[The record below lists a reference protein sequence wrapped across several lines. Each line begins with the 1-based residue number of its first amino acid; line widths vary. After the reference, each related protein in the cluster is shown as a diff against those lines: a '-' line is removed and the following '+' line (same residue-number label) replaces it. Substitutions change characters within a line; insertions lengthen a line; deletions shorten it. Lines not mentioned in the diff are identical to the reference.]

1 MSGNARSMPGYSL
14 DIAPFAIPGTR
25 KIVWLFGRFGD
36 YRTMDARFA
45 KNALVHNSLIGG
57 RIDIGDRLKLT
68 GSLELWTQ
76 WGGDNGYDLGKV
88 TLKNYL
94 KIITFSSGGD
104 DASAGSQESRLG
116 NHIGLKSFQLSYR
129 FDTWTLNLQQ
139 DSPFEDKSGLY
150 FQNFP
155 DGNWTVHVHR
165 HKRLDWIT
173 DALVEFQYTRSQS
186 GEAHDRPATP
196 EEKAAQ
202 DPSDPYY
209 GRIVLG
215 GDDNYFNHL
224 EYRSG
229 WTHYGR
235 VLGTSLFLFD
245 PSLIKTGSYAVG
257 NSPVWNNRLV
267 AFHAACSG
275 YLLKDERYP
284 YKLMLTGTRTWGTYR
299 RPVEP
304 ANQIYTGFMGE
315 VDGVLKFARITYG
328 IFADFGDVSGN
339 HFGAQVG
346 LRFSFFKK

>member
-1 MSGNARSMPGYSL
+1 M
-14 DIAPFAIPGTR
+14 
-25 KIVWLFGRFGD
+25 
-36 YRTMDARFA
+36 
-45 KNALVHNSLIGG
+45 
-57 RIDIGDRLKLT
+57 
-68 GSLELWTQ
+68 
-76 WGGDNGYDLGKV
+76 
-88 TLKNYL
+88 
-94 KIITFSSGGD
+94 
-104 DASAGSQESRLG
+104 
-116 NHIGLKSFQLSYR
+116 
-129 FDTWTLNLQQ
+129 
-139 DSPFEDKSGLY
+139 
-150 FQNFP
+150 
-155 DGNWTVHVHR
+155 
-165 HKRLDWIT
+165 
-173 DALVEFQYTRSQS
+173 
-186 GEAHDRPATP
+186 
-196 EEKAAQ
+196 
-202 DPSDPYY
+202 
-209 GRIVLG
+209 LG

-235 VLGTSLFLFD
+235 ILGTSLFLFD

-284 YKLMLTGTRTWGTYR
+284 YKLMLTGTRTWGTYL

-328 IFADFGDVSGN
+328 LFADFGDVSGN

>member
-1 MSGNARSMPGYSL
+1 MQKQAVELLFHGLSFKWGIRLFSRSLFTGGTARVDDNGQA
-14 DIAPFAIPGTR
+14 IAR
-25 KIVWLFGRFGD
+25 
-36 YRTMDARFA
+36 
-45 KNALVHNSLIGG
+45 LVHNSLIGG

-186 GEAHDRPATP
+186 GEAHDRP
-196 EEKAAQ
+196 
-202 DPSDPYY
+202 
-209 GRIVLG
+209 
-215 GDDNYFNHL
+215 

-284 YKLMLTGTRTWGTYR
+284 YKLMLTGTRTWGTYL

-328 IFADFGDVSGN
+328 LFADFGDVSGN